1 MKLNKILVPLD
12 DSANSEEVLSFVIQ
26 IACANPKAEV
36 TLITITKL
44 DSAGDSASA
53 FKLDAFTDL
62 LASKGI
68 ESNFIITESLSAAD
82 KINEWAEEY
91 GYDLIAMST
100 RGRGGVTGAIL
111 GSITT
116 EVIRL
121 ATVPVMVVA
130 AGRTNKHKLN
140 SPKISEIV
148 VPLDGSLLSESSLP
162 FAEHLAK
169 TLNIG
174 VRVMNVVTPPEL
186 TVPSPI
192 DESSYFVHTKI
203 TPEIYENAK
212 EYLANISNTL
222 IGKGLNVLSRNV
234 LTGNTAS
241 SLIGS
246 IKDPAESLFVISTH
260 GKSGVDRLLM
270 GSVTDSILRSY
281 GGPVFVIPANSSRA
295 LTQAP
300 VES

>member
-1 MKLNKILVPLD
+1 MKLNSILVPLD
-12 DSANSEEVLSFVIQ
+12 DSANSEEVLSFVTQ

-36 TLITITKL
+36 TLITITNL

-53 FKLDAFTDL
+53 FKLNAFTDL

-68 ESNFIITESLSAAD
+68 ESHFIITESLSAAD
-82 KINEWAEEY
+82 KINEWADNY

-100 RGRGGVTGAIL
+100 KGRGGLSRAIL

-130 AGRTNKHKLN
+130 AGRSNKHRLN
-140 SPKISEIV
+140 SPKLSEIV

-162 FAEHLAK
+162 FAENLAK
-169 TLNIG
+169 TLDIG
-174 VRVMNVVTPPEL
+174 IRVMNVVTPIEL

-222 IGKGLNVLSRNV
+222 TGKGLNVLSRNV

-246 IKDPAESLFVISTH
+246 IKDPVESLFVISTH

-281 GGPVFVIPANSSRA
+281 GGPVFVIPANSNRA

-300 VES
+300 VGS